1 MKQVHKYC
9 KKRQRNTA
17 IKKRNPGYIVTEIHF
32 DHFLRMRLV
41 FELTVPMPLSV
52 EEQRVGQRFV
62 VMEVM
67 YRYVT
72 SL

>member
-1 MKQVHKYC
+1 
-9 KKRQRNTA
+9 
-17 IKKRNPGYIVTEIHF
+17 
-32 DHFLRMRLV
+32 MRLV

-67 YRYVT
+67 YRYVFKNGLKVHAGT
-72 SL
+72 FQLLEYQMVRWVCRY

>member
-1 MKQVHKYC
+1 M
-9 KKRQRNTA
+9 
-17 IKKRNPGYIVTEIHF
+17 
-32 DHFLRMRLV
+32 DHLLRMRLV

>member
-1 MKQVHKYC
+1 
-9 KKRQRNTA
+9 
-17 IKKRNPGYIVTEIHF
+17 
-32 DHFLRMRLV
+32 MRLV

-67 YRYVT
+67 YRYKNVFFWY
-72 SL
+72 